1 MAYGGRAEATPALTA
16 GCTAV
21 VAAVRGATVTV
32 ANAGDSR
39 AVLCRGPRPP
49 SASFAPLS
57 DPSAEQFSVRLCRQL
72 IRALDGAG
80 RSAVALSEDHKP
92 NNPIEIMRIE
102 AAGGFVNAQGRV
114 NGNLNLSRAIGDQQY
129 KQDPELP
136 PWAQVISAEPDM
148 VVEGLTEADRFM
160 ILACDGVRLAPAWQ
174 PA

>member
-1 MAYGGRAEATPALTA
+1 MR
-16 GCTAV
+16 
-21 VAAVRGATVTV
+21 
-32 ANAGDSR
+32 
-39 AVLCRGPRPP
+39 
-49 SASFAPLS
+49 
-57 DPSAEQFSVRLCRQL
+57 
-72 IRALDGAG
+72 AG

-136 PWAQVISAEPDM
+136 PWSQVISAEPDM
-148 VVEGLTEADRFM
+148 VVEGLTEADQFM
-160 ILACDGVRLAPAWQ
+160 ILACDGVCLAPCLTA